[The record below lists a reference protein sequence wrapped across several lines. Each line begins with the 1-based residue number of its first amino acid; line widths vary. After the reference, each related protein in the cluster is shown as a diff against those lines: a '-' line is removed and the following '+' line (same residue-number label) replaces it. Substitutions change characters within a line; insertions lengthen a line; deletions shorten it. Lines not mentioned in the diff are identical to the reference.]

1 MCRYLHFL
9 LLLLLPHAAAFLSAD
24 PNSCAGRCYKYDKG
38 AACQCNWNCGKYKD
52 CCHDFNATCNHP
64 KPPAPPP
71 PPPPP
76 LVGGPQQL
84 HLSLGR
90 APSEMVLSFATAAG
104 HCASAPRGSCA
115 CSYSARNTTDAS
127 GDFDTKAPATTY
139 TYTNGSWIGALHR
152 VLFDKLQPSTTYFYT
167 CDQASRV
174 FSFQSAPAAKHFPV
188 TIGAVADL
196 GSDCDTEGCGNATIK
211 SLAAAAST
219 GDIDFVLHA
228 GDIAYTSG
236 RQQIWDAYL
245 EQTESF
251 AARVPYQVC
260 PGNHEHYLNFTGYRW
275 RFAMTPGRP
284 GAGVDGPQ
292 GPIPVNNLWSS
303 FKFGGVEFFGLST
316 EHAFENGSPQHAWL
330 SSALKASAADA
341 SVSLRVVFA
350 HRPAYCSTSDY
361 YDCKQAGPKKIR
373 PALAPLFE
381 QYGVDLFLA
390 GHLHNYERS
399 FPVSAS
405 GEVLR
410 ESYNW
415 TAAQQREEQ
424 KEEEEA
430 VARVGGAPK
439 VKQGT
444 VHMVIGNAGDNEGL
458 TYVWE
463 QPKPSWVAFRNTT
476 LGWARITARD
486 ENHMLVEMVESGN
499 VGRVI
504 DSFTL
509 VKP

>member
-1 MCRYLHFL
+1 MEQFL
-9 LLLLLPHAAAFLSAD
+9 FLQRHGNAASATPRAVSLLSVSSPVYAD
-24 PNSCAGRCYKYDKG
+24 DLEASTAG
-38 AACQCNWNCGKYKD
+38 AAY
-52 CCHDFNATCNHP
+52 
-64 KPPAPPP
+64 
-71 PPPPP
+71 
-76 LVGGPQQL
+76 
-84 HLSLGR
+84 SGR
-90 APSEMVLSFATAAG
+90 GRESVVYSPDEVNG
-104 HCASAPRGSCA
+104 ASACDICP
-115 CSYSARNTTDAS
+115 
-127 GDFDTKAPATTY
+127 
-139 TYTNGSWIGALHR
+139 HR
-152 VLFDKLQPSTTYFYT
+152 VLYVYCK
-167 CDQASRV
+167 R
-174 FSFQSAPAAKHFPV
+174 
-188 TIGAVADL
+188 G
-196 GSDCDTEGCGNATIK
+196 
-211 SLAAAAST
+211 
-219 GDIDFVLHA
+219 
-228 GDIAYTSG
+228 
-236 RQQIWDAYL
+236 
-245 EQTESF
+245 
-251 AARVPYQVC
+251 
-260 PGNHEHYLNFTGYRW
+260 
-275 RFAMTPGRP
+275 
-284 GAGVDGPQ
+284 
-292 GPIPVNNLWSS
+292 
-303 FKFGGVEFFGLST
+303 
-316 EHAFENGSPQHAWL
+316 
-330 SSALKASAADA
+330 KASAADA
-341 SVSLRVVFA
+341 SVSWRVVFA

-486 ENHMLVEMVESGN
+486 EKHMLVEMVESGN